1 MGVWI
6 YHDENGYTTS
16 NSSTDESDVIKSGS
30 DIVCFRACSAATWI
44 SDNLMGRSTGRE
56 VSDIAGPDSVLA
68 MKLEADL
75 LGESFELASKPEL
88 PRQKYTKA
96 YK

>member
-1 MGVWI
+1 
-6 YHDENGYTTS
+6 
-16 NSSTDESDVIKSGS
+16 
-30 DIVCFRACSAATWI
+30 
-44 SDNLMGRSTGRE
+44 MGRSTGRE

-88 PRQKYTKA
+88 PRQKYTKV

>member
-1 MGVWI
+1 
-6 YHDENGYTTS
+6 
-16 NSSTDESDVIKSGS
+16 
-30 DIVCFRACSAATWI
+30 
-44 SDNLMGRSTGRE
+44 MGRSTGRE
-56 VSDIAGPDSVLA
+56 VSDIAGPDIVLA

-88 PRQKYTKA
+88 PRQKYTKV